1 MIKSLSVLALAAL
14 SLAASPAPMAPREAI
29 FAAADAAPSAV
40 PGTFV
45 MHVTATGRVGPRIYL
60 NSEADYRDQ
69 RNLSIA
75 ISPWAA
81 QQLAHRFGGAPEAR
95 LRGRTIAVRAPRGGP
110 GLASS
115 TISTGRPASIITRPT
130 SRSPTPTR
138 SASSAS
144 RIDVPRGAANR
155 GSRALRGAQRP

>member
-1 MIKSLSVLALAAL
+1 
-14 SLAASPAPMAPREAI
+14 MAPREAI
-29 FAAADAAPSAV
+29 FAAADAAPGAV

-95 LRGRTIAVRAPRGGP
+95 LRGRTIAVRGAARRTRIG
-110 GLASS
+110 
-115 TISTGRPASIITRPT
+115 IFDNFHRPT
-130 SRSPTPTR
+130 GLYYYQTHVAVTD
-138 SASSAS
+138 ADQI
-144 RIDVPRGAANR
+144 RIVG
-155 GSRALRGAQRP
+155 